1 MVPAETGMTQMSAR
15 TDRIA
20 KLTDLIAVKIAAN
33 QPNNARKLQDKL
45 VNFQEMTDDSYDY
58 LMALNT
64 AMLADPKLNSQ
75 DFYRS
80 YYSRKE
86 G

>member
-1 MVPAETGMTQMSAR
+1 MSAR

-33 QPNNARKLQDKL
+33 QPNNAQILQAKLIK
-45 VNFQEMTDDSYDY
+45 FQEINDDTYDY

-64 AMLADPKLNSQ
+64 ATLANPKLNSQ

-80 YYSRKE
+80 YYSHKE